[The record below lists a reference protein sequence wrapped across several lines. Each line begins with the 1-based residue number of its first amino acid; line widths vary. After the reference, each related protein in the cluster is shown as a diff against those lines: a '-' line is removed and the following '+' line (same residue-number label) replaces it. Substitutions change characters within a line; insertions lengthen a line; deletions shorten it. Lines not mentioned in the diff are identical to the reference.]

1 MPWVSLLTGLL
12 LTLFIIAI
20 IVLNTDFFAHS
31 SSTMF
36 SRCLFYDTPFTL
48 SVDRV
53 SGNPLKEL
61 SLENV
66 LVRYSGEDFS
76 FDVIRIEKV
85 KVRFN
90 LFDIF
95 TEAPSVQ
102 NVVLVNPRIWI
113 KPDSTGSSI
122 FPGRSGQPGGGF
134 PDFSI
139 GGFSIVGGQL
149 IYQGHRRADALRN
162 VDLEGKVTSFGGE
175 ISFSVSEGSAE
186 SLTRNAVVR
195 SLSGEMKWNGGR
207 GSLWELADRNP
218 VLELIGLRVE
228 MEESALTFNGT
239 IQMESTQLD
248 LLVDAEPIEVEEVA
262 RALDVETDHFGE
274 LQGSFTLR
282 GAPDSV
288 RVEGAL
294 SGIFSGYALSDLDV
308 DITVQ
313 GDRIDIARA
322 AGGFNGALVTGSG
335 SYTFDAPEILTLDID
350 VRDMD
355 LSEGFVPGRDLPET
369 FINGRLKLGYRF
381 EDGSVFFDADLD
393 EGHLREM
400 PFDRALIKG
409 SYIEENLHVDRVLLV
424 DENHTIDD
432 HGIIVGEDSL

>member
-1 MPWVSLLTGLL
+1 M
-12 LTLFIIAI
+12 
-20 IVLNTDFFAHS
+20 
-31 SSTMF
+31 
-36 SRCLFYDTPFTL
+36 
-48 SVDRV
+48 
-53 SGNPLKEL
+53 
-61 SLENV
+61 
-66 LVRYSGEDFS
+66 
-76 FDVIRIEKV
+76 
-85 KVRFN
+85 
-90 LFDIF
+90 
-95 TEAPSVQ
+95 
-102 NVVLVNPRIWI
+102 
-113 KPDSTGSSI
+113 
-122 FPGRSGQPGGGF
+122 
-134 PDFSI
+134 
-139 GGFSIVGGQL
+139 
-149 IYQGHRRADALRN
+149 RN

-409 SYIEENLHVDRVLLV
+409 SYIEENLHVDRVLL
-424 DENHTIDD
+424 
-432 HGIIVGEDSL
+432 